1 MKKICILIMFI
12 FLVTGC
18 SVNYNLTINEDLTV
32 TENAKLTGT
41 SDFFS
46 NYFKTTKKNVLKSY
60 LDVYQGVLTENKYTY
75 ELKEDTV
82 PYVLVERKYDSIKE
96 YTEKSILFSDYF
108 EEVKYTEDGDIKR
121 IETTGYDKGNPD
133 DNRDRF
139 YLREASIAIKCPYKV
154 KDHNAKNVDEE
165 TNTYYYE
172 LPNEDD
178 VIILEFDASSKYN
191 PGAKTI
197 KIIIIMALVVIV
209 SWLTVFILNKKNK

>member
-18 SVNYNLTINEDLTV
+18 SVNYNLTINEDLTI

-60 LDVYQGVLTENKYTY
+60 LDVYQNVLTENKYTY

-82 PYVLVERKYDSIKE
+82 PYVLVTKKYDSIKE

-108 EEVKYTEDGDIKR
+108 EEVKYTENGDIKR
-121 IETTGYDKGNPD
+121 IETTGYDKGNSD

-139 YLREASIAIKCPYKV
+139 YLREVSIAIKCPYKV
-154 KDHNAKNVDEE
+154 KEHNAKNVDEE

-172 LPNEDD
+172 LNNEDD

-191 PGAKTI
+191 PSAKTI
-197 KIIIIMALVVIV
+197 KIIIIMALVVVV